1 MNVDSEVQLGKRNRQ
16 QLENH
21 NIATIAAEQESPDTD
36 SNLTEAYPFIYL
48 EHAKMM
54 AGSQKALT

>member
-54 AGSQKALT
+54 AGS